1 MLDCLCLR
9 KNPARGTI
17 GARGL
22 SAEMDMDMDDLPF
35 PKVESEEEEDEHT
48 ATKVK
53 AAAPVL
59 NATNASKQQAEANS
73 AAGGTKVKKNNNT
86 YRGVRQRPWGK
97 WAAEIRDPMRGA
109 RLWLGT
115 FDTAEEAAR
124 AYDAAARH
132 IRGSAART
140 NFPPPPPGDA
150 AAAAGL
156 AAVKSAPVPPG
167 KNTPHAGSLDK
178 STPIFAP
185 GSNASPGINIP
196 ASSKQSSGPSRMGSK
211 PPSNLNP
218 ATSGSMKI
226 PTQQPKS
233 TAPTFAAAAVGMS
246 ASPGTLIFGN
256 NSPKGPV
263 LRRPT
268 AEGEAHFPSGTS
280 VEMAGSLGFIDKYF
294 SASIPASLT
303 NPSLLMSMSPISNT
317 AGLTPLPPDLVHD
330 IPSSL
335 DSMRIDDCDLGISP
349 GLAGIW
355 NKYSRSPL

>member
-1 MLDCLCLR
+1 M
-9 KNPARGTI
+9 
-17 GARGL
+17 GL
-22 SAEMDMDMDDLPF
+22 SASKVLLISHTVAGMDMDMDDLPF
-35 PKVESEEEEDEHT
+35 PKVESEDEEDHT
-48 ATKVK
+48 HSKPKPEVSSQNIMTPVK
-53 AAAPVL
+53 PPVE
-59 NATNASKQQAEANS
+59 TSPAS
-73 AAGGTKVKKNNNT
+73 GGTKVKKNNNT

-140 NFPPPPPGDA
+140 NFPPPPAGDA

-156 AAVKSAPVPPG
+156 AAVKSAPIPPG

-178 STPIFAP
+178 STPIFAS
-185 GSNASPGINIP
+185 GNNSSGGINIP
-196 ASSKQSSGPSRMGSK
+196 AANKQASGPTRMGNK
-211 PPSNLNP
+211 PSNLNP
-218 ATSGSMKI
+218 TTSGSMKI
-226 PTQQPKS
+226 PTQAK
-233 TAPTFAAAAVGMS
+233 TATPTFAAAAVGMS

-256 NSPKGPV
+256 GSPKVPV
-263 LRRPT
+263 LRRPM
-268 AEGEAHFPSGTS
+268 AEGDAHFPSGTS
-280 VEMAGSLGFIDKYF
+280 VEMAGSLGFMDKYF
-294 SASIPASLT
+294 SGSIPASLT
-303 NPSLLMSMSPISNT
+303 NPSLFMSMSPVSNP

-335 DSMRIDDCDLGISP
+335 DSMRIDDSELGVSP